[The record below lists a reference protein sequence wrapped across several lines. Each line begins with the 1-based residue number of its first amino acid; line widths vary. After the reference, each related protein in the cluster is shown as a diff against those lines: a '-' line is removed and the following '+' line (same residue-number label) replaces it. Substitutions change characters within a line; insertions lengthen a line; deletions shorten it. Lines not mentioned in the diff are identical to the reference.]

1 MKMLKDAYEEAKR
14 ILQENRDAL
23 DKIAA
28 FLIEKETITGKEFME
43 ILREV
48 QGIDPEQTASKK
60 QERIVMKENVTAQ
73 PEEDAVVE
81 ADSEAE
87 KNEVE
92 K

>member
-1 MKMLKDAYEEAKR
+1 
-14 ILQENRDAL
+14 
-23 DKIAA
+23 
-28 FLIEKETITGKEFME
+28 ME

-87 KNEVE
+87 KSEVE